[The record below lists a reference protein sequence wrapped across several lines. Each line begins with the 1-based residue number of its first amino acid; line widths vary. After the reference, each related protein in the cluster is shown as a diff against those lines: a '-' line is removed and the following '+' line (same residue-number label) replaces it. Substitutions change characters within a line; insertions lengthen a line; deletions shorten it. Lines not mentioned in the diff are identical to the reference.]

1 MFGDNDNDKQIL
13 QACGHPISMKT
24 AVPSIY
30 KLFTTHVNTVNE
42 ALRELL

>member
-13 QACGHPISMKT
+13 QAGGYPIAMET

-30 KLFTTHVNTVNE
+30 KLSPNHVNTVNE
-42 ALRELL
+42 FLRRLL